1 MNDAELHDADF
12 VQRLLGVKVERGTGP
27 GEGKM

>member
-12 VQRLLGVKVERGTGP
+12 VQRLLGVKVERGPGP